1 MKKLINWLIPLALVA
16 LTFTVRLYKIDNPV
30 ADWHSWRQADTAAVA
45 RNFVKADFNLLFPQS
60 DSFLALN
67 EYGLENPNRWFI
79 NEFPFYNAIVA
90 VVYQNFGIN
99 VTYARLVSVALATL
113 GALCLYF
120 LTRSLFSPKVA
131 VLAGLYYALNPY
143 SIYYGRVIMP
153 DPAFVALSIA
163 SLYLTYLW
171 TKKPKWITA
180 GLLGITFGLALL
192 VKPYA
197 IFLSIPMLYWV
208 LVNRGVAVVKDK
220 QAYFIAAISLIPF
233 LLWRWHY
240 AMRPEGTFAS
250 TWLLNGDNIRFTG
263 AFFRWLIFERLNRL
277 IFATGGFVLFVLGI
291 PASLR
296 KNKAGTLI
304 LMWLLSV
311 ALYMTIFAKGNVNH
325 DYYQIPV
332 VPVGSILVSLGFW
345 WLVDQSK
352 RGFNMLV
359 SLVLALSLLLIS
371 LAFGWYE
378 VRGYFNINHPEIVAA
393 GLAADKLLPAEAIV
407 IAPYDGDPAFLYQTN
422 RYGWPDGVEIEEK
435 IAKGATAY
443 VSVNY
448 DDVAQFLENKC
459 TLVAKTGD
467 YIIIDLTNCK

>member
-1 MKKLINWLIPLALVA
+1 
-16 LTFTVRLYKIDNPV
+16 
-30 ADWHSWRQADTAAVA
+30 
-45 RNFVKADFNLLFPQS
+45 
-60 DSFLALN
+60 
-67 EYGLENPNRWFI
+67 
-79 NEFPFYNAIVA
+79 
-90 VVYQNFGIN
+90 
-99 VTYARLVSVALATL
+99 
-113 GALCLYF
+113 
-120 LTRSLFSPKVA
+120 
-131 VLAGLYYALNPY
+131 
-143 SIYYGRVIMP
+143 MP
-153 DPAFVALSIA
+153 DPAFVALSIV

-180 GLLGITFGLALL
+180 GLLGISFGLALL

-332 VPVGSILVSLGFW
+332 VPVGAILVSLGFW
-345 WLVDQSK
+345 WLVDQSNQGLNK
-352 RGFNMLV
+352 LISFG
-359 SLVLALSLLLIS
+359 LSAALLLIS

>member
-1 MKKLINWLIPLALVA
+1 MKRLINWLIPLFLLA
-16 LTFTVRLYKIDNPV
+16 LTFGVRLYKIDSPV

-45 RNFVKADFNLLFPQS
+45 RNFVKADFNLLYPQS

-67 EYGLENPNRWFI
+67 EHGLENPNRWFI

-90 VVYQNFGIN
+90 IIYQQFGVN
-99 VTYARLVSVALATL
+99 VMYARLVSVVFATL
-113 GALCLYF
+113 GALALYL
-120 LTRSLFSPKVA
+120 LTKSLFSPKVA
-131 VLAGLYYALNPY
+131 ILAGLYYALNPY

-153 DPAFVALSIA
+153 DPAFVALSIL

-171 TKKPKWITA
+171 VKSPKWVTA
-180 GLLGITFGLALL
+180 ALLGVVYGLALL

-197 IFLSIPMLYWV
+197 IFMAIPMATWV
-208 LVNRGVAVVKDK
+208 LVNRGFKVFKEK
-220 QAYFIAAISLIPF
+220 QIYLAAALALIPF
-233 LLWRWHY
+233 GLWRWHY

-277 IFATGGFVLFVLGI
+277 IFATGGFVLFILGI
-291 PASLR
+291 PAALK
-296 KNKAGTLI
+296 KNKAGSLI

-345 WLVDQSK
+345 WLIDQGK
-352 RGFNMLV
+352 RGVNKLV
-359 SLVLALSLLLIS
+359 SFILAAFLLLIS

-393 GLAADKLLPAEAIV
+393 GEAADKLLPKEAIV

-422 RYGWPDGVEIEEK
+422 RYGWPEGTLVEEK
-435 IAKGATAY
+435 VAKGATHY

-448 DDVAQFLENKC
+448 DDVARFLENKC
-459 TLVAKTGD
+459 TLVAKTDD
-467 YIIIDLTNCK
+467 YIIIDLTGCK